1 MINFIEFMSLNAY
14 FSATYSQAREKF
26 LLAAQGARWQLTF
39 HEHPNVKGADGEIL
53 AMDVASHI
61 PADARSVVLV
71 TSAMHGA
78 EGFCGSGCQIALMHD
93 DLLLERFTAAKVGLI
108 LLHAVN
114 PFGFSHL
121 RRVNEDNIDL
131 NRNFVDFSEPLAAN
145 PGYDEVH
152 DFVVPE
158 QWPATAEVTQ
168 RLENFIAKNGLSRFQ
183 EAVTV
188 GQNKYADGLFY
199 SGVAPAWS
207 NTVLREILRT
217 RIARY
222 ESVAWIDI
230 HTGLG
235 PSGHGEKICAGRNH
249 PDELIRAR
257 HCWGADVVS
266 PYNGESASA
275 AIRGPA
281 GTAIPSECPNTVSSV
296 MALEFGT
303 VPVLDVLNAL
313 RGDQWLVNAAA
324 KGVAVE
330 PTKAREIKQTLK
342 NAFYTDT
349 DAWRGA
355 VSSQTRVAVLQAL
368 ISLERGWQ

>member
-1 MINFIEFMSLNAY
+1 MSLNAF
-14 FSATYSQAREKF
+14 FSPTYSEARQKF
-26 LLAAQGARWQLTF
+26 LAAAIGARWQVTS
-39 HEHPNVKGADGEIL
+39 HEHPSVKGAQGETL

-61 PADARSVVLV
+61 PAGARSVVFV

-78 EGFCGSGCQIALMHD
+78 EGFCGSGCQIAMMHD
-93 DLLLERFTAAKVGLI
+93 ELLLERFTTAKVGLV

-131 NRNFVDFSEPLAAN
+131 NRNFVDFNEPPSAN

-152 DFVVPE
+152 HFVVPE
-158 QWPATAEVTQ
+158 QWPPTAEMTLL
-168 RLENFIAKNGLSRFQ
+168 LESYIAKNGLSRFQ

-188 GQNKYADGLFY
+188 GQNKFADGVFY
-199 SGVAPAWS
+199 SGLEPAWS
-207 NTVLREILRT
+207 NKVLRKILKTEIGH
-217 RIARY
+217 Y

-249 PDELIRAR
+249 PDELVRAR
-257 HCWGADVVS
+257 QCWGADVVS

-281 GTAIPSECPNTVSSV
+281 GTAIPSECPKTLSSV

-303 VPVLDVLNAL
+303 VPVLYVLNAL
-313 RGDQWLVNAAA
+313 RADQWLANSIA
-324 KGVAVE
+324 KGVVVE
-330 PTKAREIKQTLK
+330 PSKAREIKQLVK
-342 NAFYTDT
+342 DAFYTDT

-355 VSSQTRVAVLQAL
+355 VSSQSRVAVLQAL
-368 ISLERGWQ
+368 ISLERGW